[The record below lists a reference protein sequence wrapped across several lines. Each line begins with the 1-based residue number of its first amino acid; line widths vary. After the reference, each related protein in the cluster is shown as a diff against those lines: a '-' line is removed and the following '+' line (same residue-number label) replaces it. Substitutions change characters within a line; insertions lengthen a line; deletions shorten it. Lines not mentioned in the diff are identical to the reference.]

1 MAMRPGQGDEAHGPG
16 VTPRGI
22 DAAAFAGG
30 MWDVRVRE
38 ECASTNSEARALA
51 ADGAAAGTVV
61 TTLNQTAGRGRLTRS
76 WVTPPGASLSTS
88 VVLTPPAAVPAERW
102 PWLSLLTGLAVHDAA
117 AVLGV
122 RAGLKWPN
130 DVLVADRKL
139 AGILIE
145 RVERPG
151 SLPAAVIGVGLNV
164 AAAEGDVPATGTSL
178 RMQGATDDA
187 TEALSALLAALD
199 ARYRAW
205 CAVDGDPAAGE
216 GALLADYRA
225 ASVTIGTD
233 VRVHLPR
240 EATLEGRCVDVD
252 AEGHMV
258 VEVEG
263 RRHTLGVGD
272 VVHVRAG
279 GAAGHRPTE

>member
-1 MAMRPGQGDEAHGPG
+1 MAMRPGQRDEAHGSSEAG
-16 VTPRGI
+16 RGL

-30 MWDVRVRE
+30 RWDVRVRE
-38 ECASTNSEARALA
+38 ESPSTNSEARSIA
-51 ADGAAAGTVV
+51 AVGGAEGTVV

-88 VVLTPPAAVPAERW
+88 VVLEPPAGVAPVRW

-117 AVLGV
+117 AALGV

-130 DVLVADRKL
+130 DVLVGDRKL

-151 SLPAAVIGVGLNV
+151 AGAAAVVGVGLNV
-164 AAAEGDVPATGTSL
+164 AAAEADLPATGTSL
-178 RMQGATDDA
+178 RMLGATDDA
-187 TEALSALLAALD
+187 AEVLAALLD
-199 ARYRAW
+199 AVGRRYDAW
-205 CAVDGDPAAGE
+205 CAADGDPAAGD

-240 EATLEGRCVDVD
+240 EAVLEGRCVDVD
-252 AEGHMV
+252 AEGHLV
-258 VEVEG
+258 VDVEG
-263 RRHTLGVGD
+263 RRHVLGVGD

-279 GAAGHRPTE
+279 GAAGHRPTD